1 LFADWQHPKSVI
13 LFQNIDKMLGLQ
25 YSLYYYYYNNNTN
38 TKLNY
43 YCNFT
48 YNHNHYHQDHHTIV
62 SMLTCFNYKIPA
74 VIENNNLYL
83 LAYIDN
89 TTTSVYR
96 CGGLS
101 TTDLLTLFLGHG
113 DILKIPTNVGTI
125 IPLVGD
131 VPKDITNANG
141 NVFISNDDKYFIVKD
156 NFITVMPNEGAAN
169 LYSSK
174 YSMNTQY
181 IDTTSKCFYCYH
193 YFMRNIPN
201 LFETGRTYRLS
212 NDKSIYLVQNLTR
225 HVFNSGKAFMN
236 LGYDFSDT
244 IIVDHTKY
252 TEDFLLIPLGTPID

>member
-1 LFADWQHPKSVI
+1 
-13 LFQNIDKMLGLQ
+13 
-25 YSLYYYYYNNNTN
+25 
-38 TKLNY
+38 
-43 YCNFT
+43 
-48 YNHNHYHQDHHTIV
+48 
-62 SMLTCFNYKIPA
+62 MLTCFNYKIPA

-101 TTDLLTLFLGHG
+101 TADLLTLFLGHG

-156 NFITVMPNEGAAN
+156 NFITVMPNEGAAL

-174 YSMNTQY
+174 YSMNTQH

-201 LFETGRTYRLS
+201 IFESGRTFRLS

-244 IIVDHTKY
+244 IVLDHTKFF
-252 TEDFLLIPLGTPID
+252 EDFLLIPLGTPID